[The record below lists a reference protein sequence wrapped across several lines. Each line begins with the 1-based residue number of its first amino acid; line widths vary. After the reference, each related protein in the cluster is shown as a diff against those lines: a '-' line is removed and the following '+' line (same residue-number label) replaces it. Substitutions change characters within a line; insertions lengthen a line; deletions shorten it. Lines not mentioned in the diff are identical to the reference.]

1 MTRKVFTLR
10 IDKRLIVA
18 KEIMQWAHVRHVPV
32 VSASGQVV
40 GMVSHR
46 DLLAAS
52 IASVSAASEPQRSQ
66 HLWTI
71 SIQTVMRTPVTTI
84 ASTATIHQAAAMMR
98 GKKIGCLPVVDDG
111 KLVGIITDYD
121 LLGALEQE

>member
-10 IDKRLIVA
+10 IDKQLIVA
-18 KEIMQWAHVRHVPV
+18 REIMQWAHVRHVPV
-32 VSASGQVV
+32 VSTSGQVV

-52 IASVSAASEPQRSQ
+52 IASVSGAAEPQRSQ
-66 HLWTI
+66 HLWTV
-71 SIQTVMRTPVTTI
+71 SIQTVMRAPVTTI
-84 ASTATIHQAAAMMR
+84 VSTATIHEAAALMR
-98 GKKIGCLPVVDDG
+98 IQKIGCLPVVDNT